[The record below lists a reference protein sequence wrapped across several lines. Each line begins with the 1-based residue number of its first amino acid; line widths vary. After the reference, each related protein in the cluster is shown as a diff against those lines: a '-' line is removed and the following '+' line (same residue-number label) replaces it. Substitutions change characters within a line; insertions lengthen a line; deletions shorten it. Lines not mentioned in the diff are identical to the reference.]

1 MNIFYEDFNT
11 TEHTNFF
18 FIKKAHGATVSYEHY
33 SIILVAEGVVTFRSK
48 HTNTVMREGDV
59 VLLSPH
65 FSHSFARF
73 RGFQHKLLFVAFD
86 TQFASKSLKPFFP
99 GFYNQISSSDK
110 PFFNT
115 LEKDIAANILEC
127 ARSIFTTPE
136 IRTKLLRE
144 KLNNLMAH
152 KMLTSFFE
160 KYALKSDDYPEWL
173 DEFIRKMLQPEYIK
187 LKVTEMAAYSNYSY
201 SHLTKLF
208 KHYTGQTL
216 IEYFKD
222 NKLHLAENLLRLSD
236 YPCKKIS
243 ECAGYKSVSHFTKA
257 FREKYGVSPGDYRKN
272 LRENASGKVV

>member
-1 MNIFYEDFNT
+1 MNIFYDDFNT

-18 FIKKAHGATVSYEHY
+18 FIKKANGVTAAYEHY
-33 SIILVAEGVVTFRSK
+33 SIVLVVEGVVSFRSK
-48 HTNTVMREGDV
+48 QTKTVMRTGDA
-59 VLLSPH
+59 VLISPR
-65 FSHSFARF
+65 FSHSFARY
-73 RGFQHKLLFVAFD
+73 RGFKHTLLFVAFD
-86 TQFASKSLKPFFP
+86 TQFASKSLKFFYP
-99 GFYNQISSSDK
+99 GFYDQIVSSDK
-110 PFFNT
+110 PLFIS
-115 LEKDIAANILEC
+115 LEKAQVSNIMEG

-144 KLNNLMAH
+144 KLNTLLAH
-152 KMLTSFFE
+152 KVLTSFFE
-160 KYALKSDDYPEWL
+160 KYALKIADYPEWL
-173 DEFIRKMLQPEYIK
+173 DEFIRKMLQPEFIK
-187 LKVTEMAAYSNYSY
+187 LNVTEMAAYSNYSY

-208 KHYTGQTL
+208 KRYTGQTL

-272 LRENASGKVV
+272 LRGKNGGKVT